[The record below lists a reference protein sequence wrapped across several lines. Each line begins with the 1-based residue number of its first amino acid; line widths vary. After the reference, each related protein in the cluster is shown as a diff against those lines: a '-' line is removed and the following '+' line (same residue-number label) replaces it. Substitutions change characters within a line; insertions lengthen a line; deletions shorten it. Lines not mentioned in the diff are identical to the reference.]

1 MNRLQALEAVATRVR
16 IWCATRPELN
26 KGFDTFHDTQALFD
40 AIQALDALPDD
51 PAPAEVVE
59 VAVWEGMTGLIEH
72 VKAGS
77 IRDQQE
83 AFGPLWRRVGTTRLP
98 LVLGDGA

>member
-26 KGFDTFHDTQALFD
+26 KGFDTLHDTQALFD

-59 VAVWEGMTGLIEH
+59 VAVWEYQDGEIH
-72 VKAGS
+72 QARAGS
-77 IRDQQE
+77 NMDRHYHTIK
-83 AFGPLWRRVGTTRLP
+83 PWTRLGTVRLS
-98 LVLGDGA
+98 LVKGDGA